1 MLPFFF
7 DRLPEDVLNH
17 IWEMIDIKIKP
28 FISKTNYSRHHADF
42 IKRKFRSANSL
53 GFQGYSLFVIQ
64 NDISIALI
72 DMMKNILDIDIISSY
87 KKMHHSE
94 SVFFSYYDLLKFIG
108 KKYDSRRCV
117 EILQMCDNRS
127 IADKKLYKSFITR
140 NIR

>member
-7 DRLPEDVLNH
+7 DRLPDDVLNH
-17 IWEMIDIKIKP
+17 IWEMINIKIKP
-28 FISKTNYSRHHADF
+28 FISKTHYSRHHSDF
-42 IKRKFRSANSL
+42 IKRKFKCVNSL
-53 GFQGYSLFVIQ
+53 HFQGYSLFIIQ
-64 NDISIALI
+64 NDISISLI
-72 DMMKNILDIDIISSY
+72 DLIKNILDMDFISSY
-87 KKMHHSE
+87 KKIHHSE

-117 EILQMCDNRS
+117 EILKMCDTRS